1 MVKFVSSEEAVNLI
15 QDGMTTATVGFT
27 LMGVAEEILSEIER
41 SFLQKGSPKS
51 LTLLHAAGQ
60 SDTKNGLEHFAHEGL
75 LKRIIGSHW
84 GFAPQISR
92 LIQDNK
98 IEAYALPQ
106 GRIVNL
112 YKAMGGGA
120 PGLLS
125 PIGLNTFV
133 DPRVEGGKMNLRT
146 QNCEHLVELLEV
158 NKRPYLFYKAIPVD
172 IAIMR
177 GTTADENGNITME
190 EEAVKLEALSAAL
203 AAHRFGGMVIVQV
216 KRVAKRGSFH
226 PKEIIVPGIFVD
238 AVVVV
243 KSPEN
248 HHRQTAGTVFDP
260 SYNGD
265 IKTPEASFQSIP
277 LNIRKVIGR
286 RAIQEVKPGAII
298 NLGTG
303 IPGDTVGHIGAEEGI
318 LNDLVLTVESGTIG
332 GIPEGGT
339 DFGIARNPE
348 AIINHMDQ
356 FDFYTGCGVD
366 VTFMGAAE
374 VDKEGNVNASK
385 FGSRV
390 AGCGGFIDIT
400 QMAKKVVFCLS
411 FTVGRS
417 DINVEDGRLKIKKDG
432 LPKKFLPRVNQISFS
447 GEFANQRSQR
457 VLYVTERAVFE
468 LTSEGLTLTEIAP
481 GVDLYHDVLEKMQF
495 KPKINP
501 HLKQMSSEIFQQGP
515 MGLNTEFTYGGIVRE
530 G

>member
-1 MVKFVSSEEAVNLI
+1 MVKFVSSEEAVSLI
-15 QDGMTTATVGFT
+15 QDGMTIATVGFT

-41 SFLQKGSPKS
+41 SFLQKGSPNS

-60 SDTKNGLEHFAHEGL
+60 SDTKNGLEHLAHEGL
-75 LKRIIGSHW
+75 LKRVIGSHW
-84 GFAPQISR
+84 GLAPRMSR

-106 GRIVNL
+106 GRIANL
-112 YKAMGGGA
+112 YKAMGEGA

-133 DPRVEGGKMNLRT
+133 DPRLEGGKMNLRT
-146 QNCEHLVELLEV
+146 QNCQNLVELLKV
-158 NKRPYLFYKAIPVD
+158 NKKPYLFYRTIPID

-177 GTTADENGNITME
+177 GTTADENGNVTME
-190 EEAVKLEALSAAL
+190 EEAVELEALSAAL
-203 AAHRFGGMVIVQV
+203 ATRRFGGKVIVQV
-216 KRVAKRGSFH
+216 KRIAKRGSFH
-226 PKEIIVPGIFVD
+226 PKEIVVPGIFVD
-238 AVVVV
+238 AVVTA

-248 HHRQTAGTVFDP
+248 SHRQTAGTSFDP
-260 SYNGD
+260 SYSGD
-265 IKTPEASFQSIP
+265 IKTPEASLPSIP

-286 RAIQEVKPGAII
+286 RAIQEIKPGAII

-303 IPGDTVGHIGAEEGI
+303 IPGDTVGHIAAEEGI
-318 LNDLVLTVESGTIG
+318 LDDLVLTVESGTIG

-374 VDKEGNVNASK
+374 VDEEGNVNVSK
-385 FGSRV
+385 FGSGV

-411 FTVGRS
+411 FTVGKS

-432 LPKKFLPRVNQISFS
+432 LPKKFLPRVNQITFS
-447 GEFANQRSQR
+447 GEFAKMRSQR

-468 LTSEGLTLTEIAP
+468 LTTEGLTLTEIAP
-481 GVDLYHDVLEKMQF
+481 GVDLHHDVLEKMQF

-501 HLKQMSSEIFQQGP
+501 HLKQMSSKIFQQDA
-515 MGLNTEFTYGGIVRE
+515 MGLRTKFIYNR
-530 G
+530 